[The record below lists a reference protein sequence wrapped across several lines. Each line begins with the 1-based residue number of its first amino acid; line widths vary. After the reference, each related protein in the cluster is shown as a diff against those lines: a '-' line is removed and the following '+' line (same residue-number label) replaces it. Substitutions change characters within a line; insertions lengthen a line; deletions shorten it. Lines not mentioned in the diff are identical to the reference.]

1 MEIGRHYKSS
11 FSLIPPKSSLLNI
24 YQDTSDVRPALLSQL
39 FNRPHSRWTS
49 ALCSKTK
56 AWRLMSP
63 SSPGARIYSP
73 GSFSSDRNG
82 NDGHNSSSHPPV
94 TTRGQLPA

>member
-11 FSLIPPKSSLLNI
+11 FSLISPKSSLLNI

-49 ALCSKTK
+49 ALCSRTK

-63 SSPGARIYSP
+63 SSPGADVYVCTL
-73 GSFSSDRNG
+73 GSTDLLAR
-82 NDGHNSSSHPPV
+82 
-94 TTRGQLPA
+94 LLL